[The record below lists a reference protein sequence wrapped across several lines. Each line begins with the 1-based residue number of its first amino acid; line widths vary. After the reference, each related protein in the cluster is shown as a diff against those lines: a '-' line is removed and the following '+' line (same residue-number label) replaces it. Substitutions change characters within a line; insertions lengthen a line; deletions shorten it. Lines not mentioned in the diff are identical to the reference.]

1 MMSQE
6 KEFNPG
12 FPPEDPKEE
21 KKGLEDAI
29 EHTKQKIADYE
40 KSGADASDLKLHLES
55 LLNRWSEAQKKTQKA
70 A

>member
-12 FPPEDPKEE
+12 FPPENPKEE
-21 KKGLEDAI
+21 KEGLEDAI
-29 EHTKQKIADYE
+29 EHTKQMIANF
-40 KSGADASDLKLHLES
+40 KNSGADVSDLEIHLES
-55 LLNRWSEAQKKTQKA
+55 LLNRWRGAEKKTQKA